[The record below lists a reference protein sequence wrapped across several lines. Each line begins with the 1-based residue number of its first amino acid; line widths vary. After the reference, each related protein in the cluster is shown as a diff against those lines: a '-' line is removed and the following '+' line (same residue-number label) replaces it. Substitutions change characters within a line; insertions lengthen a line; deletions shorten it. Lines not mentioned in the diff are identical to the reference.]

1 MNILITG
8 ATGFIGQS
16 LIHKLSQQNHAIK
29 ALSRNG
35 LQAQKILGIPAYTWN
50 YSSDDVPVEA
60 LKDCEVIVHLMGEN
74 LGAGRWTNER
84 KHEIHASRII
94 STRKLVAAAPETLK
108 AFVCGSAI
116 GIYPGTG
123 DKTYDETFVVPAQ
136 KTFMQSICSD
146 WEQEATTIE
155 SRGIRRVSIRTG
167 VVLGHGGMIKTL
179 LPLFKMGLGGSVG
192 SGLQWLPWIHIDDL
206 TSVFMKTIEDTRYM
220 GAINA
225 VSPHPVH
232 YHEFAHALGLVLHRP
247 TFLSTP
253 AWMLKLMLGEAAA
266 LALNSYRIAPRRL
279 LQEYDF
285 KFRFAQLHSA
295 LTDLFQPQPILQ

>member
-8 ATGFIGQS
+8 ATGFIGQT
-16 LIHKLSQQNHAIK
+16 LIHKLSQQNHAIR

-35 LQAQKILGIPAYTWN
+35 LQAQKILGIPTYTWN

-108 AFVCGSAI
+108 TFVCGSAI

-123 DKTYDETFVVPAQ
+123 DKTYDETFVIPAQ

-206 TSVFMKTIEDTRYM
+206 TSVFMKAIEDTRYM

-232 YHEFAHALGLVLHRP
+232 YHEFARTLGLVLHRP
-247 TFLSTP
+247 AFLSTP
-253 AWMLKLMLGEAAA
+253 AWLLKLILGEAAA

-285 KFRFAQLHSA
+285 KFRFAELQGA
-295 LTDLFQPQPILQ
+295 LTDLFQNRPTPQ